1 MNKRRPAQSK
11 DNIVYRAYQLDYSLE
26 VAADSGEPPAQRF
39 ILRDASGKSP
49 QRTFDS
55 LDQVMDFVLDTLL
68 KT

>member
-1 MNKRRPAQSK
+1 MNKQQPVQSK
-11 DNIVYRAYQLDYSLE
+11 DNIVYQAYQLDYNPE
-26 VAADSGEPPAQRF
+26 AAADSDEPPVQRF

-55 LDQVMDFVLDTLL
+55 LDQVMDFVLDALL

>member
-1 MNKRRPAQSK
+1 MNKQRPAQSK
-11 DNIVYRAYQLDYSLE
+11 DNVVYQTYQLDYNLE
-26 VAADSGEPPAQRF
+26 AAADSDQPPVQRF
-39 ILRDASGKSP
+39 ILRDASGESP

>member
-1 MNKRRPAQSK
+1 MNNQRPAQSE
-11 DNIVYRAYQLDYSLE
+11 DNIVYQAYQLDYSLE
-26 VAADSGEPPAQRF
+26 AAADSGEPPAQRF